1 MASDSR
7 IHSRIQR
14 ILATRRGWRA
24 AAIGLVFLLV
34 ILAGLPVIWLGL
46 AHMERELAS
55 ERAASQR
62 AMGDVM
68 TREIGQALSYGIP
81 LSAIPDL
88 ESYLSETRE
97 RLPVVAAVEV
107 RQDGQAVA
115 GAGASEALESDEVM
129 TLPLRANGQQQGE
142 LLLARQPGELDQ
154 ALGPLSQSLLL
165 AALVAAGLATLA
177 GWLLTWRPQQAAEA
191 ELEQE
196 LDAVSQGDFTGAEP
210 RHRGLPS
217 DLTLSALR
225 ELKGRVNARY
235 YLVWQQ
241 AAGLRAI
248 DFDESLTEPVSAV
261 MEPLERARRFRKEAP
276 ELGGSVDPEGRL

>member
-7 IHSRIQR
+7 IQR
-14 ILATRRGWRA
+14 MLSTRAGWRA
-24 AAIGLVFLLV
+24 TAVGLVFLLV
-34 ILAGLPVIWLGL
+34 VLAGLPVIWLGL
-46 AHMERELAS
+46 ADMEQELSS
-55 ERAASQR
+55 ERTAAQR

-115 GAGASEALESDEVM
+115 SAGDPAALDNGEVM
-129 TLPLRANGQQQGE
+129 TLPLREKGQQRGE
-142 LLLARQPGELDQ
+142 LLLAHQAGQLEQ
-154 ALGPLSQSLLL
+154 ALGPLTLSLFLAALL
-165 AALVAAGLATLA
+165 AAVLAALAS
-177 GWLLTWRPQQAAEA
+177 WLLAWRPLQAIEA

-196 LDAVSQGDFTGAEP
+196 LEAVGQGDFTGTDP
-210 RHRGLPS
+210 RPRGLPS
-217 DLTLSALR
+217 DVTLSALR
-225 ELKGRVNARY
+225 ELKSRVNARY

-248 DFDESLTEPVSAV
+248 DFDESLKEPVTAV
-261 MEPLERARRFRKEAP
+261 MEPLERQWRFRTEPP
-276 ELGGSVDPEGRL
+276 ELVGSTDPEGGA